1 MICVEKNKKSIQIIK
16 KNQDLLGVSSQV
28 TICAQE
34 VGRYLKTYKGR
45 PFDVI
50 LIDPPF
56 TEKMAHQV
64 MLDMGE
70 SSVSTCETMVIIES
84 SKQERIDEDY
94 PGFKLLDRRSFG
106 DKVVSFFVG
115 E

>member
-1 MICVEKNKKSIQIIK
+1 M
-16 KNQDLLGVSSQV
+16 
-28 TICAQE
+28 
-34 VGRYLKTYKGR
+34 
-45 PFDVI
+45 I